1 MQTELLVI
9 GAVLAAAFLR
19 GLTGFGFALAAVP
32 ILSLAVPPVE
42 AVAIAVLLQLA
53 VGLRDVVALR
63 GSYDRGAVLRLGA
76 GALLGTPFGVALL
89 AALDVG
95 AARVMIAAVV
105 LVSLLLLLR
114 QPGARRAPPAALT
127 VGVGALSGL
136 FSGLAAMPGPP
147 AVAYFLAIG
156 AAPATARASLMMF
169 FFLAALM
176 AAPGLAVS
184 GAIGWHGLL
193 LAASAL
199 PALMLGSWA
208 GAQLFRRMR
217 SGQYRA
223 MALAVLA
230 VSAVLTG
237 LRGLV
242 G

>member
-32 ILSLAVPPVE
+32 PVE
-42 AVAIAVLLQLA
+42 AVTIAVLLQLA
-53 VGLRDVVALR
+53 VGLRDVMALR

-76 GALLGTPFGVALL
+76 GALLGTPFGVAL
-89 AALDVG
+89 
-95 AARVMIAAVV
+95 
-105 LVSLLLLLR
+105 
-114 QPGARRAPPAALT
+114 
-127 VGVGALSGL
+127 
-136 FSGLAAMPGPP
+136 
-147 AVAYFLAIG
+147 
-156 AAPATARASLMMF
+156 
-169 FFLAALM
+169 M

-184 GAIGWHGLL
+184 GGIGWHGLL

-230 VSAVLTG
+230 VFAVLTG